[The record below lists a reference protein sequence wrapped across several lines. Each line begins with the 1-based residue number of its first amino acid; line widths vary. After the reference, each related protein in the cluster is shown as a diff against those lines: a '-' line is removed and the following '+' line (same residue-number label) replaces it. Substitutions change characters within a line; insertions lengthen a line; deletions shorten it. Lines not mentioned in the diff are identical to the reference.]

1 MNFRRRTRLF
11 FTIATLRL
19 VLFALPA
26 FAAEVPDLLPDPN
39 GKPADMSNPVQVY
52 ILMGQSNMV
61 GAGRIAGDKD
71 GSVEHAVKARQKYPD
86 LVDDA
91 GKARRT
97 AIASAHKSKNEF
109 SRRIAR
115 RLTAK
120 WR

>member
-1 MNFRRRTRLF
+1 MNFRRLTRSF
-11 FTIATLRL
+11 FTIATLPL

-71 GSVEHAVKARQKYPD
+71 GSVEHAMKASQK
-86 LVDDA
+86 
-91 GKARRT
+91 
-97 AIASAHKSKNEF
+97 
-109 SRRIAR
+109 
-115 RLTAK
+115 
-120 WR
+120 